1 MRHEPPTIIMLSYRL
16 ILWGLIFFPHSLYVH
31 LHTHTPTWTCTY
43 GCRMAVCELMV
54 WCSTFLP
61 LQTPCCFTHPHMC
74 RSVDRWWV
82 WKHELALMR
91 VMTSP
96 THSSLLSLQGQLFWV
111 PSPGTNW
118 ISHPSAWLLKTCTL
132 TLNECFG
139 KRRRPFSLCF
149 GLLSKAV
156 LLRHLLGLFTL
167 ERTANTA
174 CLLSVNTWCKHLVG
188 VFSLAMGEMSLLQC

>member
-31 LHTHTPTWTCTY
+31 LHTLTPTWTCTY

-74 RSVDRWWV
+74 RSVGRWWV

-96 THSSLLSLQGQLFWV
+96 THSSLVSWQGQLFWV

-118 ISHPSAWLLKTCTL
+118 ISHQPGYSRLALWQWMSAL
-132 TLNECFG
+132 G
-139 KRRRPFSLCF
+139 KEGGPLAF
-149 GLLSKAV
+149 V
-156 LLRHLLGLFTL
+156 LVCCQRLYFLRHLLGLFTL
-167 ERTANTA
+167 EKTANTA